1 MYIVHTLYI
10 GIELWQVTD
19 MLIVDQLGIFD
30 KVFGV
35 SESGLDQ
42 FKMRSFTL
50 IKPVLSKI
58 YEYIDTHQKTSLS
71 VRNRIRPFVQYLLV
85 TKSKNR
91 NNRCFLYNFT
101 QLFTVVTNLQKWFSL
116 GILRYFKRVSKVKN
130 QLYLIFNFWEHFNPV
145 ECTNSE

>member
-85 TKSKNR
+85 TQSKNR

-116 GILRYFKRVSKVKN
+116 GILRYFKKVSKVKN
-130 QLYLIFNFWEHFNPV
+130 QLYLIFKF
-145 ECTNSE
+145 

>member
-116 GILRYFKRVSKVKN
+116 GILRYFKKVSKVKN
-130 QLYLIFNFWEHFNPV
+130 QLYLIFKF
-145 ECTNSE
+145 

>member
-58 YEYIDTHQKTSLS
+58 YKYICRHAPKNFPQCALS
-71 VRNRIRPFVQYLLV
+71 
-85 TKSKNR
+85 
-91 NNRCFLYNFT
+91 
-101 QLFTVVTNLQKWFSL
+101 
-116 GILRYFKRVSKVKN
+116 
-130 QLYLIFNFWEHFNPV
+130 
-145 ECTNSE
+145 

>member
-1 MYIVHTLYI
+1 MYVHILYI

-85 TKSKNR
+85 TQSKNR

-116 GILRYFKRVSKVKN
+116 GILRYFKKVSKVKN
-130 QLYLIFNFWEHFNPV
+130 QLYLIFKF
-145 ECTNSE
+145 

>member
-1 MYIVHTLYI
+1 
-10 GIELWQVTD
+10 

-116 GILRYFKRVSKVKN
+116 GILRYFKKVSKVKN
-130 QLYLIFNFWEHFNPV
+130 QLYLIFKF
-145 ECTNSE
+145 

>member
-1 MYIVHTLYI
+1 MYVHILYI

-116 GILRYFKRVSKVKN
+116 GILRYFKKVSKVKN
-130 QLYLIFNFWEHFNPV
+130 QLYLIFKF
-145 ECTNSE
+145 

>member
-1 MYIVHTLYI
+1 MYVHILYI

-42 FKMRSFTL
+42 FKMRSFLL

-116 GILRYFKRVSKVKN
+116 GILRYFKKVSKVKN
-130 QLYLIFNFWEHFNPV
+130 QLYLILNF
-145 ECTNSE
+145 

>member
-58 YEYIDTHQKTSLS
+58 YKYIDTHQKTSLS

-91 NNRCFLYNFT
+91 NNRCFRYNFT

-116 GILRYFKRVSKVKN
+116 GILRYFKKVSKVKN
-130 QLYLIFNFWEHFNPV
+130 QLYLIFKF
-145 ECTNSE
+145 

>member
-1 MYIVHTLYI
+1 MYVHILYI

-130 QLYLIFNFWEHFNPV
+130 QLYLIFKF
-145 ECTNSE
+145 